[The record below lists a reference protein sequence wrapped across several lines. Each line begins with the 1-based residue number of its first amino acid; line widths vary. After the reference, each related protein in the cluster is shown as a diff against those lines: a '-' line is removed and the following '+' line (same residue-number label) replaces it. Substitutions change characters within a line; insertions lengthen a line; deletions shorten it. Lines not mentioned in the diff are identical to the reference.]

1 MGSCMEIFDKLKGWI
16 RALTEIGV
24 LLIAL
29 GIVLQILFGNALPFL
44 GGDIVGNLLKLIG
57 SLGDKGLVGLVSIGV
72 ILYLFNKN

>member
-1 MGSCMEIFDKLKGWI
+1 MELVDTAKGWI
-16 RALTEIGV
+16 RSATELGV

-29 GIVLQILFGNALPFL
+29 GIVLQVLFGTALPFL

-72 ILYLFNKN
+72 ILYLLKKH

>member
-1 MGSCMEIFDKLKGWI
+1 MELVDTAKGWI
-16 RALTEIGV
+16 RSATELGV

-29 GIVLQILFGNALPFL
+29 GIVLQVLFGTALPFL

-72 ILYLFNKN
+72 ILYLFNKH